1 MTQRIG
7 QWQHQNAWL
16 DVRAANDISNDKFSS
31 LTLCQDLD
39 FVRRNEVQSTQIKIL
54 DEVST
59 PINKT
64 TPPPT
69 GCTNQVVD
77 NARTD
82 QSQHDMEEYSLEGW
96 HHNCA
101 SVSE

>member
-1 MTQRIG
+1 M
-7 QWQHQNAWL
+7 
-16 DVRAANDISNDKFSS
+16 K
-31 LTLCQDLD
+31 
-39 FVRRNEVQSTQIKIL
+39 STQIKIL

-64 TPPPT
+64 TTPPT
-69 GCTNQVVD
+69 GCPNQVGD

-82 QSQHDMEEYSLEGW
+82 QSQHDMEEYSLEGL
-96 HHNCA
+96 HHSCA